1 MKAMQKRTL
10 CAFLALIFIITATA
24 CAPINNAD
32 GYSIVCTVFPIY
44 DWTKNVT
51 EGIPDVSVSIIVD
64 SGTDPH
70 SYNASASDVAAISS
84 ADMLIYVGGE
94 SDAWVSDVIK
104 NLGDKAPKTVKLI
117 DGVCEIGH
125 DHGDSHEHEHSAY
138 DEHVWL
144 SLKNASSLTAT
155 ISDAISEA
163 LPENA
168 ELINNNAK
176 NYISKINALDKKA
189 EDSIALAKVKT
200 LLFADRFPFSYMAKD
215 YSLECFAAFSGCST
229 DSEATFETVTTLA
242 TKLDELSL
250 SYVLVLES
258 SDKKLAQTVIAS
270 SRSKNAEILVLD
282 SMQSITEKSISSG
295 LTYLSVMESNID
307 VLIKALG
314 E

>member
-1 MKAMQKRTL
+1 
-10 CAFLALIFIITATA
+10 
-24 CAPINNAD
+24 
-32 GYSIVCTVFPIY
+32 
-44 DWTKNVT
+44 
-51 EGIPDVSVSIIVD
+51 
-64 SGTDPH
+64 
-70 SYNASASDVAAISS
+70 
-84 ADMLIYVGGE
+84 
-94 SDAWVSDVIK
+94 
-104 NLGDKAPKTVKLI
+104 
-117 DGVCEIGH
+117 
-125 DHGDSHEHEHSAY
+125 
-138 DEHVWL
+138 VWL

-215 YSLECFAAFSGCST
+215 YSLECFAAFSGCSA

-258 SDKKLAQTVIAS
+258 SDKKLAQTVG
-270 SRSKNAEILVLD
+270 RENLVK
-282 SMQSITEKSISSG
+282 IRFKAVKRISG
-295 LTYLSVMESNID
+295 GKIHLSVRKTFFHTYSS
-307 VLIKALG
+307 LFLS
-314 E
+314 